1 MKIKAIHLSNFGSY
15 EGSNTISFENSDSE
29 KRVVVIGGKNGAG
42 KTTLFTALQIC
53 LYGHHTF
60 GFKSAGKQYFREI
73 YNLINNQ
80 VRLDDQASAHIE
92 VVFEQVTDTE
102 EALFE
107 VKRAWTWPSGDI
119 VESLSV
125 IQDGE
130 QLNEEE
136 LANFQKYLV
145 HLIPP
150 DLLKLYFFD
159 GEKVADYFL
168 GNHEVNIRD
177 ALMILSGNDTF
188 DLLYENVKRVLR
200 LSGNKHTDAAKE
212 YLEAKQNLD
221 QIDVAIS
228 DAQQEIDAL
237 SASQED
243 IQTALD
249 QLIQSYAD
257 RGGITLQE
265 WSELQSQIKVE
276 DEKREHLN
284 AHKRTLAT
292 EILPF
297 MIAKDLVAKV
307 PEQLREEKGYN
318 AYRSIQQLIDAEGF
332 SSVLTSAAKNIGSNQ
347 PAQAGAILLD
357 HIKDY
362 FFDEKWAAYQPIL
375 GLSDD
380 EEMQISLLLNKLI
393 EVDPGVFAFIKESL
407 DASIEETK
415 RIRSRIMGSDIEH
428 FEEHIKERTRMESE
442 SALLAVKLEHA
453 QNQLEQLNED
463 RNVCEAKMKVAK
475 KAFEEELKLQSVT
488 AVSGRVLLLLEDLQ
502 KELYAK
508 LIQRVEKDINAKFRE
523 LIRKKEFFSYIR
535 IDQNFNIHI
544 LRNRD
549 ISKEDLLAQC
559 KGQSIAVLE
568 KAVGPYAVKKLLNLL
583 NVESYEDLKDRLSKS
598 GCPSYWLPF
607 EIDKNRLSSGEKQI
621 FVMSLYWAM
630 MQQSKNSLPYVIDT
644 PFARIDTEHRAN
656 ITDFFFKQL
665 NGQLIVLSTDEE
677 ISGSH
682 MASMK
687 DQIAHTYMLE
697 YGSDKSTHIHR
708 NVYFED

>member
-15 EGSNTISFENSDSE
+15 EGSNTISFENSDQE

-53 LYGHHTF
+53 LYGYHAF
-60 GFKSAGKQYFREI
+60 GFKSAGKQYFKEI

-80 VRLDDQASAHIE
+80 VRLDDQASTYIE
-92 VVFEQVTDTE
+92 VIFEQVTDTE
-102 EALFE
+102 KSLFE
-107 VKRAWTWPSGDI
+107 VKRTWTWASGEI
-119 VESLSV
+119 SELLSV
-125 IQDGE
+125 TQDGNL
-130 QLNEEE
+130 LNEEE

-150 DLLKLYFFD
+150 ELLKLYFFD

-177 ALMILSGNDTF
+177 ALMVLSGNDTF
-188 DLLYENVKRVLR
+188 DLLYDSVKRVLR
-200 LSGNKHTDAAKE
+200 LSGNKHTDAAKD
-212 YLEAKQNLD
+212 YLEAKQKLD
-221 QIDVAIS
+221 DADAAI
-228 DAQQEIDAL
+228 AETQQEIELL
-237 SASQED
+237 STSQED
-243 IQTALD
+243 LQAALA
-249 QLIQSYAD
+249 QLVQSYTE
-257 RGGITLQE
+257 RGGISLQE
-265 WSELQSQIKVE
+265 WSELQAQLKAE
-276 DEKREHLN
+276 DEKREQLN
-284 AHKRTLAT
+284 TYKKTLAT
-292 EILPF
+292 DILPF
-297 MIAKDLVAKV
+297 LIAQDLVAKV
-307 PEQLREEKGYN
+307 PEQIREEKEFG
-318 AYRSIQQLIDAEGF
+318 AYRTVQQLIDAEAF
-332 SSVLTSAAKNIGSNQ
+332 SAMLTSAAQNAGSTA
-347 PAQAGAILLD
+347 PQAGAILLG

-362 FFDEKWAAYQPIL
+362 FFDAKWASYAPIL

-380 EEMQISLLLNKLI
+380 EETQVSLLLGKIAN
-393 EVDPGVFAFIKESL
+393 VDANVFSEIKHDLDVSLEESK
-407 DASIEETK
+407 AVRAK
-415 RIRSRIMGSDIEH
+415 IMSSDIEH
-428 FEEHIKERTRMESE
+428 FEEHIKECTKMESE
-442 SALLAVKLEHA
+442 CELLAVKLEHA
-453 QNQLEQLNED
+453 QDRMAQLSEE
-463 RNVCEAKMKVAK
+463 RASIESKMKTAK
-475 KAFEEELKLQSVT
+475 KAFEDELKLQSVT

-508 LIQRVEKDINAKFRE
+508 LIQRVETDINAKFRQ
-523 LIRKKEFFSYIR
+523 LIRKKEFFSFIK
-535 IDQNFNIHI
+535 IDDNFNLHI
-544 LRNRD
+544 LRNQD

-559 KGQSIAVLE
+559 KGHSFTTLE
-568 KAVGPYAVKKLLNLL
+568 KAIGPYAVKKLLELL
-583 NVESYEDLKDRLSKS
+583 NVDSYDALKDRLSKS

-656 ITDFFFKQL
+656 ITDYFFKQL

-687 DQIAHTYMLE
+687 DQIAHIYMLE
-697 YGSDKSTHIHR
+697 YGEDKSTHIHG

>member
-15 EGSNTISFENSDSE
+15 EGSNTITFENSDNE

-80 VRLDDQASAHIE
+80 VRLDDRASAQIE
-92 VVFEQVTDTE
+92 VIFEQVTDTE
-102 EALFE
+102 AALFE
-107 VKRAWTWPSGDI
+107 VKRAWTWPNGEI

-125 IQDGE
+125 TQDGAP
-130 QLNEEE
+130 LNEEA

-145 HLIPP
+145 YLIPP

-168 GNHEVNIRD
+168 GSNEVNIRD

-188 DLLYENVKRVLR
+188 DLLYENVKRVLK

-212 YLEAKQNLD
+212 YLEVKQQLD
-221 QIDVAIS
+221 EIDALIADV
-228 DAQQEIDAL
+228 QQEIDVL

-243 IQTALD
+243 IQTSLE
-249 QLIQSYAD
+249 QLVQCYAD
-257 RGGITLQE
+257 QGGITLQE
-265 WSELQSQIKVE
+265 WSELQSQLKAE

-297 MIAKDLVAKV
+297 MIAKNLVAKV
-307 PEQLREEKGYN
+307 PEQLGEEKGFS
-318 AYRSIQQLIDAEGF
+318 AYRSIQQLIDAGSF
-332 SSVLTSAAKNIGSNQ
+332 SSMLTSAVKNIGSSQ
-347 PAQAGAILLD
+347 PAQDSGILLD

-362 FFDEKWAAYQPIL
+362 FYDEKWATYQPIL
-375 GLSDD
+375 GLSGD
-380 EEMQISLLLNKLI
+380 EELQVGLLLNKI
-393 EVDPGVFAFIKESL
+393 DNVDSGIFTSIKEAL
-407 DASIEETK
+407 DASIEKT
-415 RIRSRIMGSDIEH
+415 RAIRSRIMGSSIEH

-453 QNQLEQLNED
+453 QTQLVQLNEN
-463 RNVCEAKMKVAK
+463 RNVCETKMKAAK
-475 KAFEEELKLQSVT
+475 KSFEEELKRQSVT

-508 LIQRVEKDINAKFRE
+508 LIQRVETDINAKFRQ

-535 IDQNFNIHI
+535 IDDNFNIHI

-568 KAVGPYAVKKLLNLL
+568 KAVGPYAVKKLLSLL
-583 NVESYEDLKDRLSKS
+583 NVESYEDLKERLSKS

-630 MQQSKNSLPYVIDT
+630 MQQSKTSLPYVIDT

-682 MASMK
+682 MASMR

-697 YGSDKSTHIHR
+697 YGADKSTHIHR